1 MNEIMPVIGDE
12 ELLIICFHPSLDD
25 RGTLETAK
33 DIAKAQRDADRK
45 WMVRWLE
52 ENRAREYDKGALWHC
67 IPDKALQALKEAID
81 E

>member
-33 DIAKAQRDADRK
+33 DIAKAQSKADRK
-45 WMVRWLE
+45 WMIDHIKEIIE
-52 ENRAREYDKGALWHC
+52 EKSFNQEAALRRL
-67 IPDKALQALKEAID
+67 LQALEEAID
-81 E
+81 G